1 MFLSIAISF
10 VIFKDLTYSR
20 LILKNQYVRKYI
32 PLWYICRSG
41 FSFIRIIL
49 NNVRKLTFLFQIL
62 LKIRENVPWPT
73 KFKYIPMY
81 SQYPRKYFSGKCFKG
96 ALSGLWQSLATE
108 SPLKKMKMLFI
119 LPWKL
124 FSSSRYL
131 NFCFDFLV
139 MWKNGL
145 IKKIRLISKFMTSQ
159 PG

>member
-1 MFLSIAISF
+1 MFLSIAVSF

-96 ALSGLWQSLATE
+96 VLSGLWQSLATE
-108 SPLKKMKMLFI
+108 SPLKKMKNAFHFTLKALFVLKI
-119 LPWKL
+119 FKFL
-124 FSSSRYL
+124 FWL
-131 NFCFDFLV
+131 FGHV
-139 MWKNGL
+139 EK
-145 IKKIRLISKFMTSQ
+145 RLD
-159 PG
+159 

>member
-62 LKIRENVPWPT
+62 LKIRENKPWPT

-108 SPLKKMKMLFI
+108 SPLKKMKNAFHFTLKALFVLKI
-119 LPWKL
+119 FKFL
-124 FSSSRYL
+124 FWL
-131 NFCFDFLV
+131 FGHV
-139 MWKNGL
+139 EK
-145 IKKIRLISKFMTSQ
+145 RLD
-159 PG
+159 

>member
-1 MFLSIAISF
+1 MFLSIAVSF

-62 LKIRENVPWPT
+62 LKIRENKPWPT

-108 SPLKKMKMLFI
+108 SPLKKMKNAFHFTLKALFVLKI
-119 LPWKL
+119 FKFL
-124 FSSSRYL
+124 FWL
-131 NFCFDFLV
+131 FGHV
-139 MWKNGL
+139 EK
-145 IKKIRLISKFMTSQ
+145 RLD
-159 PG
+159 

>member
-1 MFLSIAISF
+1 MFLSIAVSF

-108 SPLKKMKMLFI
+108 SPLKKMKNAFHFTLKALFVLKI
-119 LPWKL
+119 FKFL
-124 FSSSRYL
+124 FWL
-131 NFCFDFLV
+131 FGHLE
-139 MWKNGL
+139 K
-145 IKKIRLISKFMTSQ
+145 RLD
-159 PG
+159 

>member
-1 MFLSIAISF
+1 MFLSIAVSF

-108 SPLKKMKMLFI
+108 SPLKKMKNAFHFTLKALFVLKI
-119 LPWKL
+119 FKYL
-124 FSSSRYL
+124 FWL
-131 NFCFDFLV
+131 FGHV
-139 MWKNGL
+139 
-145 IKKIRLISKFMTSQ
+145 
-159 PG
+159 

>member
-1 MFLSIAISF
+1 MFLSIAVSF

-81 SQYPRKYFSGKCFKG
+81 SQYPQKYFSGKCFKG

-108 SPLKKMKMLFI
+108 SPLKKMKNAFHFTLKALFVLKI
-119 LPWKL
+119 FKFL
-124 FSSSRYL
+124 FWL
-131 NFCFDFLV
+131 FGHV
-139 MWKNGL
+139 EK
-145 IKKIRLISKFMTSQ
+145 RLD
-159 PG
+159 

>member
-1 MFLSIAISF
+1 MFLSIAVSF

-49 NNVRKLTFLFQIL
+49 KNVRKLTFLFQIL

-108 SPLKKMKMLFI
+108 SPLKKMKNAFHFTLKALFVLKI
-119 LPWKL
+119 FKFL
-124 FSSSRYL
+124 FWL
-131 NFCFDFLV
+131 FGHV
-139 MWKNGL
+139 EK
-145 IKKIRLISKFMTSQ
+145 RLD
-159 PG
+159 

>member
-108 SPLKKMKMLFI
+108 SPLKKMKNAFHFTLKALFVLKI
-119 LPWKL
+119 FKFL
-124 FSSSRYL
+124 FWL
-131 NFCFDFLV
+131 FGHV
-139 MWKNGL
+139 EK
-145 IKKIRLISKFMTSQ
+145 RLD
-159 PG
+159 

>member
-1 MFLSIAISF
+1 MFLSIAVSF

-108 SPLKKMKMLFI
+108 SPLKKMKNAFHFTLKALFVLKI
-119 LPWKL
+119 FKFL
-124 FSSSRYL
+124 FWL
-131 NFCFDFLV
+131 FGHV
-139 MWKNGL
+139 EK
-145 IKKIRLISKFMTSQ
+145 RLD
-159 PG
+159 

>member
-1 MFLSIAISF
+1 MFLSIAVSF

-108 SPLKKMKMLFI
+108 SPLKKMKNAFHFTLKAVFVLKIFYFLF
-119 LPWKL
+119 WL
-124 FSSSRYL
+124 FGH
-131 NFCFDFLV
+131 V
-139 MWKNGL
+139 EK
-145 IKKIRLISKFMTSQ
+145 RLD
-159 PG
+159 

>member
-1 MFLSIAISF
+1 MFLSIAVSF

-96 ALSGLWQSLATE
+96 TLSGLWQSLATE
-108 SPLKKMKMLFI
+108 SPLKKMKNAFHFTLKALFVLKI
-119 LPWKL
+119 FKFL
-124 FSSSRYL
+124 FWL
-131 NFCFDFLV
+131 FGHV
-139 MWKNGL
+139 EK
-145 IKKIRLISKFMTSQ
+145 RLD
-159 PG
+159 